1 VLKYA
6 IAAVILFTAV
16 SAIWLNGRNS
26 GVKSER
32 AVWVERQHKL
42 AVERD
47 ALKARVSE
55 LDRETAMKDAQIT
68 ALNRKIINAIPKDN
82 RPGLDRA
89 AAQRLR
95 DIR

>member
-1 VLKYA
+1 
-6 IAAVILFTAV
+6 
-16 SAIWLNGRNS
+16 
-26 GVKSER
+26 
-32 AVWVERQHKL
+32 
-42 AVERD
+42 
-47 ALKARVSE
+47 
-55 LDRETAMKDAQIT
+55 MKDAQIT